1 MADQLRKLT
10 SELSLLI
17 FITTSF
23 ILFKLT
29 FEKEV
34 GTELV
39 STYYG
44 FLIIAWGV
52 FLAVKANAYSSQVN
66 QVQGNS
72 AQSLLYAGIA
82 FAVFTVLYLVL
93 NFMLRQSILPIPVTD
108 AQLSQTVFQSI
119 FGGLVYQSSVDFSQ
133 LTTVKYY
140 LFGVLIPLIETIV
153 IVRLFDFLAWV
164 GDVTITNLKDPKNWS
179 IIFGVSYLFMFFHL
193 KIRGLNNNVDLAM
206 TFLFAIVTLI
216 LVSITKEFE
225 AANEF
230 HIGTNM
236 SALIYGR

>member
-17 FITTSF
+17 FITTLF

-39 STYYG
+39 STYNG
-44 FLIIAWGV
+44 FIILAWGIY
-52 FLAVKANAYSSQVN
+52 LARSAYTSQVN

-82 FAVFTVLYLVL
+82 FVIFTGLYSVVGFL
-93 NFMLRQSILPIPVTD
+93 FRQSVLPITATE

-119 FGGLVYQSSVDFSQ
+119 FGGLVKQSGIDFSQ
-133 LTTVKYY
+133 LTGVKYL
-140 LFGVLIPLIETIV
+140 LFGIIIPLIETIV
-153 IVRLFDFLAWV
+153 IVRLYDFLAWV
-164 GDVTITNLKDPKNWS
+164 GNVTITNLKDPKNWA
-179 IIFGVSYLFMFFHL
+179 IIIGVSYLFMFFHL
-193 KIRGLNNNVDLAM
+193 KVRGINNNIDLAM
-206 TFLFAIVTLI
+206 TFLFAIMTLL
-216 LVSITKEFE
+216 LVSKIKEFE
-225 AANEF
+225 SANYL